1 MNRLE
6 KCIIGKS
13 SELNNANVEK
23 RLYIIIHLYYIDKE
37 EHIKYSVLPVEGDDL
52 FEAAHGHIK
61 LHNL

>member
-23 RLYIIIHLYYIDKE
+23 RLYIIIHLYYMDKE
-37 EHIKYSVLPVEGDDL
+37 EHIKYSVLPVERDDL
-52 FEAAHGHIK
+52 FEAAQGHIK